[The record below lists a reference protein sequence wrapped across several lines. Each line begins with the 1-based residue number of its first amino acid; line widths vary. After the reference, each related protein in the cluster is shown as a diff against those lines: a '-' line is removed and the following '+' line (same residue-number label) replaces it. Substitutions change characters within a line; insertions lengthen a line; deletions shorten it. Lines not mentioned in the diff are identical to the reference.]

1 MVTLLQASGLVYEY
15 PAGVLAVDGVDF
27 SLRDSE
33 LVVVCGPNGSGKST
47 LLRLLCGLL
56 VPGAG
61 SVSVEGTALDAMS
74 LAERARRICLVPQSL
89 RTLPDVT
96 VENFT
101 MAGRYARIDRWRG
114 PRAEDRS
121 AVVSA
126 LVATEVDELGE
137 RAMSTLSG
145 GQRQRAMLARALA
158 SDARVLLV
166 DEPTTGLDP
175 EHQVR
180 VMQLIE
186 SQVYEGRS
194 AVVVTHDLNLASQF
208 ATSMVILEGG
218 RVVTHGT
225 PAEVLRAE
233 VLVPVYGEH
242 LHFGRAP
249 DGRPLVIPWA
259 AAHAGGAAQEGTE
272 AP

>member
-1 MVTLLQASGLVYEY
+1 VVSLLEASGLVYKY
-15 PAGVLAVDGVDF
+15 PAGVLAVDGLDF
-27 SLRDSE
+27 SLESSE

-56 VPGAG
+56 EPLEG
-61 SVSVEGTALDAMS
+61 SVSFEGAALSS
-74 LAERARRICLVPQSL
+74 LGLSERARRISLVPQSL
-89 RTLPDVT
+89 RTLSDVT
-96 VENFT
+96 VENFA
-101 MAGRYARIDRWRG
+101 MAGRYARIDRWHG
-114 PRAEDRS
+114 PRADDLRAVKS
-121 AVVSA
+121 AM
-126 LVATEVDELGE
+126 VATEVDDLCD
-137 RAMSTLSG
+137 RAMSELSG
-145 GQRQRAMLARALA
+145 GQRQRAMLARTLA

-186 SQVYEGRS
+186 AQVSRGRS

-208 ATSMVILEGG
+208 ATSVMILEEG
-218 RVVTHGT
+218 RVVTRGV
-225 PAEVLRAE
+225 PGDVLCSD

-242 LHFGRAP
+242 LHFGTAP

-259 AAHAGGAAQEGTE
+259 TAGRGGN
-272 AP
+272 